1 MADTEFYLSL
11 EDDSGFLALEDVG
24 LLLLETSYDGTLIE
38 NTTAT
43 LRDQSG
49 FTICDRSGRKA
60 RPDELVKDP
69 YTGLMV
75 LPKYV
80 DKFQPQGSRPR
91 RTDTTTKGSRR
102 PEKETIFLTL
112 VRVRVKK

>member
-1 MADTEFYLSL
+1 MTDITNS
-11 EDDSGFLALEDVG
+11 
-24 LLLLETSYDGTLIE
+24 
-38 NTTAT
+38 TAT
-43 LRDQSG
+43 TRDQSG
-49 FTICDRSGRKA
+49 NTICDRSGRKA
-60 RPDELVKDP
+60 RPDELVRDP

-102 PEKETIFLTL
+102 PEKETIFITVEVTIDDL
-112 VRVRVKK
+112 